1 MKVELTS
8 LQIQLV
14 TDALSFYREAV
25 ENTACI
31 AMCDEELL
39 KKYNKTKAEC
49 TFLLEKLQ
57 KLVEK
62 EDDKP

>member
-1 MKVELTS
+1 MKVELTC

-14 TDALSFYREAV
+14 ADALSFYREVV

-31 AMCDEELL
+31 AMYDEELL

-49 TFLLEKLQ
+49 TVLLESLSKQ
-57 KLVEK
+57 
-62 EDDKP
+62 

>member
-8 LQIQLV
+8 LQIQLI

-31 AMCDEELL
+31 AMYDEELL

-49 TFLLEKLQ
+49 TFLLESLSKQ
-57 KLVEK
+57 
-62 EDDKP
+62 

>member
-14 TDALSFYREAV
+14 TNALSFYREAV

-31 AMCDEELL
+31 AMYDEELL

-49 TFLLEKLQ
+49 TVLLESLPKQ
-57 KLVEK
+57 
-62 EDDKP
+62 

>member
-8 LQIQLV
+8 LQIHLV

-31 AMCDEELL
+31 AMYDEELL
-39 KKYNKTKAEC
+39 KKV
-49 TFLLEKLQ
+49 Q
-57 KLVEK
+57 
-62 EDDKP
+62 

>member
-31 AMCDEELL
+31 AMYDEELL
-39 KKYNKTKAEC
+39 KKYKKTEAEC
-49 TFLLEKLQ
+49 TFLLESLSKQ
-57 KLVEK
+57 
-62 EDDKP
+62 